1 MAFTSD
7 TESFQKVGGTGQ
19 EAGFPLVRPTGVIST
34 IENTKLIINSHRN
47 YTNGARASIVNIGAW
62 GTKGPTQSHYFT
74 TSSTSYQEVC
84 STLVDRALDRT
95 DFIVTA
101 DIENCDLEITFSDAV
116 GTSVVDSIVL
126 TSISRDVVF
135 DNTLDNTEPDTDDT
149 YLQIRIKSLDGN
161 PCYIYSLIIE
171 ESNSNI

>member
-47 YTNGARASIVNIGAW
+47 YTNGNRASIVNIGAW

-84 STLVDRALDRT
+84 STLVWRAKDRT

-101 DIENCDLEITFSDAV
+101 DIENCDLEITISDYN
-116 GTSVVDSIVL
+116 GSSVVDTVVL
-126 TSISRDVVF
+126 TSISRDVVV
-135 DNTLDNTEPDTDDT
+135 DNTLEDTEIYTQDTSI
-149 YLQIRIKSLDGN
+149 QVRIKSLDGN

-171 ESNSNI
+171 ESNSNT